1 MLKYINKLF
10 AILLTKKQKNNEMDL
25 NVSQQR

>member
-10 AILLTKKQKNNEMDL
+10 AILSTKKQKNNEMDL